1 MTIQCNKWKSSRDRL
16 FRCLFAHTS
25 SCGQGILH
33 SHYCIIMLVY
43 IYFLNWW
50 LLFFFFM
57 FIKIFL
63 RLLKNFKF
71 IKILLNSY
79 TNQYVVRCNCCIV
92 YLLPPPVGAQTRRP
106 DSIWLC
112 QLATLRTTRRLKGS
126 IKRQLSS
133 LSNLNQVRK
142 RTRP

>member
-1 MTIQCNKWKSSRDRL
+1 MEVIERQAFQVSLRTYILLWTRHFTQSLLHHHVSIHL
-16 FRCLFAHTS
+16 FFELMVT
-25 SCGQGILH
+25 
-33 SHYCIIMLVY
+33 
-43 IYFLNWW
+43 
-50 LLFFFFM
+50 FFFFM

-106 DSIWLC
+106 DSI
-112 QLATLRTTRRLKGS
+112 
-126 IKRQLSS
+126 
-133 LSNLNQVRK
+133 
-142 RTRP
+142 